1 MMTNASTLSRG
12 QRQLPPDV
20 DEKTFERALSAFRKA
35 IGDGWVLSNPEDLQK
50 FHDPYPVK
58 GDERF
63 VPSAVLS
70 PGSVEEVQAIVRI
83 ANETGVPLS
92 PISTGKNN
100 GYGGASPRLSGAV
113 VVNLGQRMNRILEVN
128 EKFGYAL
135 VEPGVTYFDLY
146 NHLQKTNSCLM
157 LDCPDLRLG
166 QCSRQYDGPWRRLY
180 ALWRPFSLADRNGG
194 CASQG
199 RLDAYRH
206 GRRARQQCVATLPL
220 WVRPLP

>member
-1 MMTNASTLSRG
+1 MTNASTLSRG
-12 QRQLPPDV
+12 QRQIPPDV

-50 FHDPYPVK
+50 FHEVK

-70 PGSVEEVQAIVRI
+70 LGSVEEVQAIVRI

-135 VEPGVTYFDLY
+135 VEPGVTYFDLH

-157 LDCPDLRLG
+157 LDCPDLGWGSVVGNTMDRG
-166 QCSRQYDGPWRRLY
+166 VGYTP
-180 ALWRPFSLADRNGG
+180 WRPFSLADRNGG

-206 GRRARQQCVATLPL
+206 GRRARQQYVATLPL